1 MQRVAA
7 GLVREGACGCSAGE
21 QRQGQCWAAGL
32 GCAEGTQSQEVTSR
46 GLSEGG
52 EGAGTR
58 GQSLQGTKEH
68 LGSLVHIMGM
78 GG

>member
-1 MQRVAA
+1 M
-7 GLVREGACGCSAGE
+7 
-21 QRQGQCWAAGL
+21 QCWAAGL
-32 GCAEGTQSQEVTSR
+32 GCAKGTGSQEVTSR

-52 EGAGTR
+52 GGAGTR